1 MVLASWTPCTAVC
14 HTLPPSS
21 CSNRSSGLS
30 EQLVKS
36 STVNCFQAGKL
47 ADCHCHDSR
56 AYTLSLSLHI
66 VFNYILT
73 FALSLTVYPC
83 HSQKSKTQAE
93 AAEGYTPRNAT
104 PAVPSSAMPRAP
116 RPLPQPHFSP
126 AASYT
131 WNGRSRRRR
140 KRRKSLSRSRFRSRG
155 LTRGYY
161 LASATTE
168 PWRHGLGK
176 HSAYQL
182 AHPAYDGSW
191 SVTLRIH
198 GPMAPSR
205 QVVSTLEQWFA

>member
-1 MVLASWTPCTAVC
+1 MKMVLASWTPCAAVC

-83 HSQKSKTQAE
+83 QPQCTNLRHSESTHKRVRHKQRQLK
-93 AAEGYTPRNAT
+93 AT
-104 PAVPSSAMPRAP
+104 HPEMQLLQSPRAQC
-116 RPLPQPHFSP
+116 L
-126 AASYT
+126 
-131 WNGRSRRRR
+131 
-140 KRRKSLSRSRFRSRG
+140 
-155 LTRGYY
+155 
-161 LASATTE
+161 E
-168 PWRHGLGK
+168 PHGLCHSPISRLPPLTHGMDGQGGEGK
-176 HSAYQL
+176 GERA
-182 AHPAYDGSW
+182 
-191 SVTLRIH
+191 
-198 GPMAPSR
+198 
-205 QVVSTLEQWFA
+205 